1 MTPVQLQVIAQISRA
16 LRRLGADLELLAT
29 VGSIGD
35 TLDDAEV
42 LALLETHNDRAY
54 ADQAHNN

>member
-42 LALLETHNDRAY
+42 LALLETLNDRAY